1 MRALTALLACATNTY
16 ALDPSL
22 RRRWQD
28 APIAQVAGGK
38 VRGITTKDNVTA
50 FYGVPYAKAKR
61 YADAAPTS
69 WSGIRDATAPAPPCP
84 QMAHGVIG
92 HEDCLVANVFTAGIP
107 NAPVMLQIHGGSMNA
122 GRAVADGAALA
133 ERAKAV
139 IVSIQ
144 YRLGAL
150 GFWAANASAPQN
162 FGLDDLLFALRW
174 ARDNADAFGGD
185 PQRVMVFGVSA
196 GGAAVAHLL
205 TTAPPGLIFSA
216 TICVQIKFRTP
227 HAIILRIT

>member
-22 RRRWQD
+22 RHRWRD
-28 APIAQVAGGK
+28 APIAQVTGGR
-38 VRGITTKDNVTA
+38 VRGTTKDNVTA

-61 YADAAPTS
+61 YAAAAPTS

-92 HEDCLVANVFTAGIP
+92 HEDCLVANVFTPAGNLNLPI
-107 NAPVMLQIHGGSMNA
+107 MLQIHGGSMNA
-122 GRAVADGAALA
+122 GRAVADGSALA
-133 ERAKAV
+133 KRAKAI

-150 GFWAANASAPQN
+150 GFWAC
-162 FGLDDLLFALRW
+162 LLYTSPSP
-174 ARDNADAFGGD
+174 RD
-185 PQRVMVFGVSA
+185 
-196 GGAAVAHLL
+196 
-205 TTAPPGLIFSA
+205 
-216 TICVQIKFRTP
+216 
-227 HAIILRIT
+227 